1 MYAIDFEYDGQ
12 YLSDYGLIICHF
24 DYSTGTAVADA
35 GSRITF
41 EKVSRNYGKSYSLA
55 STRYNECITTT
66 FDICKNPDLYEE
78 YEDRQISNDE
88 YRDLMRWLNRREF
101 LKFQVFDE
109 DDKERDTCYYNVS
122 FNVEKIKIAEVLYG
136 LRLTLESD
144 KPFGYGQEQ
153 SVSWTFSDTSVAKIL
168 SDMSDEIGYIYP
180 NVKITCYANSDL
192 SIYNELLDSTTV
204 IKNCKVGEV
213 ITLDGNAQIIA
224 TTYSSH
230 DICDDFN
237 YEFFKIGN
245 TINNR
250 NNRITVSAPCALEIK
265 YEPII
270 KDTP

>member
-12 YLSDYGLIICHF
+12 YLSDYGLIICNF
-24 DYSTGTAVADA
+24 DYSNGTVIADA
-35 GSRITF
+35 GSKLSF
-41 EKVSRNYGKSYSLA
+41 EKVSRNGGKKFSLTNA
-55 STRYNECITTT
+55 TYEECVSTE
-66 FDICKNPDLYEE
+66 FDICKNPDLYDYDE
-78 YEDRQISNDE
+78 RQISNDE

-122 FNVEKIKIAEVLYG
+122 FNIDKIKIGEKLYG
-136 LRLTLESD
+136 LHLTMESD

-153 SVSWTFSDTSVAKIL
+153 YVSWNFSETSMVKIL

-180 NVKITCYANSDL
+180 DMTITCNRSGDL
-192 SIYNELLDSTTV
+192 SIYNELLDCTML
-204 IKNCKVGEV
+204 IRNCSVGEV
-213 ITLDGNAQIIA
+213 ITIKGDSQIIS

-230 DICDDFN
+230 NICNDFN

-245 TINNR
+245 TIDNR
-250 NNRITVSAPCALEIK
+250 NNRISVSSPCKIVIR
-265 YEPII
+265 YSPTI

>member
-12 YLSDYGLIICHF
+12 YLSDYGLIICDF
-24 DYSTGTAVADA
+24 DYSTGMATASA
-35 GSRITF
+35 GSKITF
-41 EKVSRNYGKSYSLA
+41 EKVSRNYGKTYSLA
-55 STRYNECITTT
+55 STRYDECVTTT
-66 FDICKNPDLYEE
+66 FDICKNPDIYEE

-109 DDKERDTCYYNVS
+109 DDKERDTCYFNVS
-122 FNVEKIKIAEVLYG
+122 FNVEKIKINEVLYG

-153 SVSWTFSDTSVAKIL
+153 YVQWNFSDTSISKIL
-168 SDMSDEIGYIYP
+168 SDMSDEVGYVYP
-180 NVKITCYANSDL
+180 IVRIDCSANGTL
-192 SIYNELLDSTTV
+192 SIYNELLECTTT
-204 IKNCKVGEV
+204 IKNCSVGEI
-213 ITLDGNAQIIA
+213 ITLDGNTQII
-224 TTYSSH
+224 TSTYSSH
-230 DICDDFN
+230 DISNDFN

-245 TINNR
+245 TISNR
-250 NNRITVSAPCALEIK
+250 NNRISVSIPCKIEIR